1 MAIPCIAVT
10 LSICLSSARLY
21 CDVNIEKYNE
31 APYHEKV
38 ATLAYWLCF
47 TFFVYLCALAD
58 ISFLYYI
65 NRSLAELDSTL
76 SSNRSTSVGSG
87 TGLSPG
93 DYRKAQMSLF
103 LNRLKCYPLIFVLGW
118 IPDSLTLLWIL
129 VSGKAAIGIR
139 CIANA
144 SAGSTGW
151 AMAAAYFYYQFYAGE
166 VGKSISS
173 QLGSNVSNR
182 YTTSGN
188 NTTTQSPLACPS
200 TSCPNDEPSGTD
212 SFADFRSEGSEAV
225 EEGESSVPDATPV
238 AAMDRNAHLS
248 IG

>member
-1 MAIPCIAVT
+1 M
-10 LSICLSSARLY
+10 
-21 CDVNIEKYNE
+21 
-31 APYHEKV
+31 
-38 ATLAYWLCF
+38 ATLAYLLCL

-129 VSGKAAIGIR
+129 VSGKEAIGIR

-151 AMAAAYFYYQFYAGE
+151 AMAAAYFYYQFYASE
-166 VGKSISS
+166 VGKLVSS
-173 QLGSNVSNR
+173 QLGSSVSGRMMTEDMRIIILYSFIDIQCDNLSTAATTLSIRSFKSSLTSDFNVS
-182 YTTSGN
+182 TS
-188 NTTTQSPLACPS
+188 SRVSSHFRSISRSFFRIYAMS
-200 TSCPNDEPSGTD
+200 YSS
-212 SFADFRSEGSEAV
+212 SFA
-225 EEGESSVPDATPV
+225 SV
-238 AAMDRNAHLS
+238 MH
-248 IG
+248 